1 MAQKAQK
8 ARRNKSPAAQNA
20 RRREHRFATS
30 ATYIAPLIAGIGMLG
45 SLVLGV
51 GVFALWILD
60 PPLSF
65 ASYLVAS
72 GGLGLG
78 VCLWFGQASE
88 TAVAIGDAGI
98 AVEDGSEVVRVP
110 WYALKTLRIEGGM
123 MVARSAGTVVRFSL
137 GANAKAAAW
146 ALKEAAERMPSAL
159 DVDQKAAAKL
169 PEPSHAGGLDQPV
182 KGDQVAGSRCANSGT
197 AIQLEEDARL
207 CPRCGQVYHKDS
219 VPEACVTCDA
229 ELKGH
234 TLRA

>member
-1 MAQKAQK
+1 MAQKAPK
-8 ARRNKSPAAQNA
+8 ARRKQSSSAQNA

-30 ATYIAPLIAGIGMLG
+30 ATFIAPTIAAIGLIG
-45 SLVLGV
+45 SLILGA

-65 ASYLVAS
+65 ASYLVAA

-78 VCLWFGQASE
+78 VSLWFGQPSE

-110 WYALKTLRIEGGM
+110 WYALKTLRIERGS
-123 MVARSAGTVVRFSL
+123 MVAQSAGTTVRFSL
-137 GANAKAAAW
+137 GANPKAAAW
-146 ALKEAAERMPSAL
+146 ALKETAERMPSAL
-159 DVDQKAAAKL
+159 DIDRDVASKL
-169 PEPSHAGGLDQPV
+169 PKPSEAGGLEQPV
-182 KGDQVAGSRCANSGT
+182 KGDQLAGSKCANSGN
-197 AIQLEEDARL
+197 AIQFEEDARL

-229 ELKGH
+229 PLKGH

>member
-8 ARRNKSPAAQNA
+8 ARRKHSPSTQNA

-30 ATYIAPLIAGIGMLG
+30 ATYIAPIVAGVGFLG
-45 SLVLGV
+45 ALVLGA

-60 PPLSF
+60 PPLAF
-65 ASYLVAS
+65 ASYLVAG

-78 VCLWFGQASE
+78 VALWFGQPSE
-88 TAVAIGDAGI
+88 TAVAVGDAGI

-110 WYALKTLRIEGGM
+110 WYALKSLRVENGT
-123 MVARSAGTVVRFSL
+123 MVVRSAGSVIRFSI

-159 DVDQKAAAKL
+159 DVDTSIAQKL
-169 PEPSHAGGLDQPV
+169 PEPSHAGGLEQPV
-182 KGDQVAGSRCANSGT
+182 KGDQVAGNRCANSGN
-197 AIQLEEDARL
+197 AIQMEEDARL